1 MGCPQCQSD
10 EISPAGVCLIC
21 GYRIAAE
28 LSDPDTEA
36 EEQDANGHSGLIEID
51 YSAGTPEDP
60 GKNEIPPW
68 RQQLSQRLHEIKQKK
83 ESLAAVQQES
93 KASSAAMSQAK
104 ATETL
109 SSLQARLKKVSVPKP
124 QGPPAPPPRQKT
136 LQPLGPEP
144 VPKSAAPPPPA
155 TESQEIRNLIDSA
168 ISKQA
173 PQAGA
178 PSGVFRSAGYMP
190 ELGPDQEGKLILL
203 SRTLS
208 GLVDWIVIAFCTGA
222 FLVAADYFSGIIAL
236 DRISLLLFFALFL
249 LNYFLYS
256 LFFLAASNQTIGMM
270 ITDLRVVGVDNNRPS
285 LGQLARRCCGY
296 FMSVC
301 FVGIGLVSA
310 LFDRGS
316 LCFHDR
322 ISGTHVVRI

>member
-21 GYRIAAE
+21 GYRLAPE
-28 LSDPDTEA
+28 PSDPNTEA
-36 EEQDANGHSGLIEID
+36 GEQDANGPSGLIEID
-51 YSAGTPEDP
+51 YSGGTAEASE
-60 GKNEIPPW
+60 KNEVPPW

-83 ESLAAVQQES
+83 ESLAAGQQES
-93 KASSAAMSQAK
+93 RVPPAAISQAK
-104 ATETL
+104 AETL
-109 SSLQARLKKVSVPKP
+109 SSLQARLKKVSAPKP
-124 QGPPAPPPRQKT
+124 QAPPVPPPRQKT
-136 LQPLGPEP
+136 LQPLGPEAA
-144 VPKSAAPPPPA
+144 PKSAAPPPPPA
-155 TESQEIRNLIDSA
+155 EPQEIRNLIDTA
-168 ISKQA
+168 ISKQVS
-173 PQAGA
+173 QTGA
-178 PSGVFRSAGYMP
+178 PSGISQSPGYVP
-190 ELGPDQEGKLILL
+190 EPAADLEGKLILL

-208 GLVDWIVIAFCTGA
+208 GLVDLIVVALCTGA
-222 FLVAADYFSGIIAL
+222 FIVAADYFSGIVAL
-236 DRISLLLFFALFL
+236 DRMSLMLFFVLFL
-249 LNYFLYS
+249 LNFFLYS

-270 ITDLRVVGVDNNRPS
+270 ITDLRVVGADNKRPA

-296 FMSVC
+296 FASLF

>member
-1 MGCPQCQSD
+1 
-10 EISPAGVCLIC
+10 V
-21 GYRIAAE
+21 
-28 LSDPDTEA
+28 
-36 EEQDANGHSGLIEID
+36 
-51 YSAGTPEDP
+51 
-60 GKNEIPPW
+60 
-68 RQQLSQRLHEIKQKK
+68 
-83 ESLAAVQQES
+83 
-93 KASSAAMSQAK
+93 
-104 ATETL
+104 
-109 SSLQARLKKVSVPKP
+109 
-124 QGPPAPPPRQKT
+124 
-136 LQPLGPEP
+136 PEP
-144 VPKSAAPPPPA
+144 
-155 TESQEIRNLIDSA
+155 
-168 ISKQA
+168 
-173 PQAGA
+173 
-178 PSGVFRSAGYMP
+178 
-190 ELGPDQEGKLILL
+190 GPDQEGKLILL

-222 FLVAADYFSGIIAL
+222 FIVAADYFSGIIAL

-270 ITDLRVVGVDNNRPS
+270 ITDLRVVGVANNRPS

-322 ISGTHVVRI
+322 ISGTRVVRI

>member
-21 GYRIAAE
+21 GYRVAAE
-28 LSDPDTEA
+28 LSDPNTEA
-36 EEQDANGHSGLIEID
+36 EEQDASGHSGLIEID
-51 YSAGTPEDP
+51 YSGGTPEDSE
-60 GKNEIPPW
+60 KNEVPPW

-93 KASSAAMSQAK
+93 KASPAATSQAK

-109 SSLQARLKKVSVPKP
+109 SSLQARLKKVSAHKP
-124 QGPPAPPPRQKT
+124 QGPPVPPPRQKT
-136 LQPLGPEP
+136 LQPLGPGLA
-144 VPKSAAPPPPA
+144 PKSAAPPPPA

-168 ISKQA
+168 IAKQA
-173 PQAGA
+173 SQTGA
-178 PSGVFRSAGYMP
+178 PSGISLSPGYVP
-190 ELGPDQEGKLILL
+190 EPAPDQEGKLILL
-203 SRTLS
+203 SRTLA
-208 GLVDWIVIAFCTGA
+208 GLVDWIVVAFCTGA
-222 FLVAADYFSGIIAL
+222 FIVAADYFSGIIAL
-236 DRISLLLFFALFL
+236 DRVSLMLFCVLFL
-249 LNYFLYS
+249 LNFFLYS

-270 ITDLRVVGVDNNRPS
+270 ITDLRVVGADKKRPS

-296 FMSVC
+296 FASLC